1 MSALKVSQ
9 VINYIKKSL
18 SMDYFLNS
26 LEVEGEIS
34 NFVKHKNGNIYF
46 SLKDEVSKIDA
57 LIPIIEAQQ
66 VSYDFKDGD
75 KVIVKGAVSIFERD
89 SGIRLMVNSIK
100 LKGLGE
106 LSAEFLRLKEKLN
119 EEGLFLEKYKKNI
132 NIMPKKIGIITSP
145 SGAAIHD
152 TLSILKRRNKTVDI
166 FIYPALVQ
174 GDKAS
179 LDLIE
184 GIKFLDNLSLD
195 TIIITRGGGAQE
207 DLSAFNNEDLA
218 RTIFKAK
225 TPIISAVGHEIDFTI
240 CDFVSDLRA
249 PTPSAA
255 AELVSVDIKD
265 LLLNLNFYKDKLN
278 FRLSY
283 LINSKN
289 LDLNKIYIKFRD
301 MNMANIISEKFYN
314 LRRTYIEATNAI
326 LDLHSFMK
334 NNINNL
340 KLNLVE
346 NSPKNIFEENKS
358 LINSLK
364 ANLDRSLYKTLIQ
377 NKSEIDYKFNKIKIL
392 LDYNLVLKEK
402 RSIEDIKLRF
412 NQNINRRVKYEI
424 SYLKSINLLPY
435 LKHIEKNIIYN
446 LKYLEDL
453 KTKFNLN
460 LINYLRSNKN
470 NLHFLKLNLLK
481 ARENKKGIYVNNR
494 KINSINDIKE
504 NDIMVNLLDDGI
516 VESLVKKIL
525 KSGENNE

>member
-46 SLKDEVSKIDA
+46 SLKDELSKMDA
-57 LIPIIEAQQ
+57 LIPIVEAQK

-89 SGIRLMVNSIK
+89 SGIRLIISSIK

-106 LSAEFLRLKEKLN
+106 LSVEFLRLKEKLN
-119 EEGLFLEKYKKNI
+119 EEGLFLEKNKKTI

-152 TLSILKRRNKTVDI
+152 TISILRRRNKTIDI

-184 GIKFLDNLSLD
+184 GIKFLDKLSLD

-207 DLSAFNNEDLA
+207 DLSAFNDEDLA

-265 LLLNLNFYKDKLN
+265 ILLNLSFYKDKLN

-289 LDLNKIYIKFRD
+289 LDLNKVYMKFRD
-301 MNMANIISEKFYN
+301 INMANIISEKFYN
-314 LRRTYIEATNAI
+314 LRQTYINANNAI
-326 LDLHSFMK
+326 SDLHLFRK

-340 KLNLVE
+340 KFNLLE
-346 NSPKNIFEENKS
+346 NSPKNIFEKNKS

-364 ANLDRSLYKTLIQ
+364 INLDKNLYKTLIK
-377 NKSEIDYKFNKIKIL
+377 NKSKIDYEFNKIKIL
-392 LDYNLVLKEK
+392 LDYNLFLKEK
-402 RSIEDIKLRF
+402 QSLEDIKLRF
-412 NQNINRRVKYEI
+412 DQNINRRIKYQASCLRTI
-424 SYLKSINLLPY
+424 GLLSY

-446 LKYLEDL
+446 LKYLEDV
-453 KTKFNLN
+453 KNKFNLN
-460 LINYLRSNKN
+460 LSNSLKSNKN

-481 ARENKKGIYVNNR
+481 ARENKKGIYINNK

-516 VESLVKKIL
+516 VESLVKRIL